1 MRTSHGYSDYH
12 PRWLRRQPTT
22 WWWLQRWSY
31 FLFILREISSVF
43 VAWTVVYLL
52 MLVDAVWRGDA
63 AYRAFLDWAAT
74 PLVLAVN
81 VLTLVLVV
89 FHAVTWFN
97 LAPTAMVVHVGSRR
111 VPGMLIAGS
120 NYAAWVAVSAFVAW
134 LVLGA

>member
-1 MRTSHGYSDYH
+1 MRTGSGYSDYH
-12 PRWLRRQPTT
+12 PRWLRRRAST

-52 MLVDAVWRGDA
+52 MLVNAVAQSDA
-63 AYRAFLDWAAT
+63 AYRAFLDWSAT
-74 PLVLAVN
+74 PLVLALN
-81 VLTLVLVV
+81 VLTLFLVV

-97 LAPTAMVVHVGSRR
+97 LAPSAMVVHLGTRR
-111 VPGMLIAGS
+111 VPGSVIAGA
-120 NYAAWVAVSAFVAW
+120 NYAAWVVVSALVAW

>member
-1 MRTSHGYSDYH
+1 MSTGPAYSDYH
-12 PRWLRRQPTT
+12 PRWLRRQVST

-52 MLVDAVWRGDA
+52 MLIRAVGQGDA
-63 AYRAFLDWAAT
+63 AYRAFTAWSAT
-74 PLVLAVN
+74 PMVLAVN
-81 VLTLVLVV
+81 LVTLALVV

-97 LAPTAMVVHVGSRR
+97 LASTAMVVHAGRRR
-111 VPGMLIAGS
+111 VPGSLITGS
-120 NYAAWVAVSAFVAW
+120 NYAAWVAVSALIAW

>member
-1 MRTSHGYSDYH
+1 MRTGPRYSDYH

-63 AYRAFLDWAAT
+63 AYRAFLDWSAT

-81 VLTLVLVV
+81 VLTLFLVV

-97 LAPTAMVVHVGSRR
+97 LAPTAMVVHVGTRR
-111 VPGMLIAGS
+111 VPGVLIAGS